1 MPALLKIPKGFVTN
15 FPNAVPD
22 FVGPRQFILLLSF
35 VGIFLLILMFIL
47 SDYSSLKTVSQNILS
62 PQVRQIN
69 TIIAE
74 IENPP
79 EEFLKQIDPILWQI
93 EKEGIL
99 DGVGDPDKELVGLND
114 IKEALVKGQSDLAK
128 KRMRSGIFRRL
139 SEPMPTKGGGTES
152 VKKLE
157 GEELN
162 RLDPERKL
170 FLPVQSTASV
180 SRARYRAIVDF
191 VSLYYSL

>member
-1 MPALLKIPKGFVTN
+1 MLPKVPKGFITN

-22 FVGPRQFILLLSF
+22 FIGPRQFIFLLCF
-35 VGIFLLILMFIL
+35 VGIFLLISIFIL
-47 SDYSSLKTVSQNILS
+47 SNYSRLKTVSQNILS

-128 KRMRSGIFRRL
+128 KRMRSGIFRHL

>member
-1 MPALLKIPKGFVTN
+1 MPALLKVPKGFVTN

-79 EEFLKQIDPILWQI
+79 EVFL
-93 EKEGIL
+93 
-99 DGVGDPDKELVGLND
+99 
-114 IKEALVKGQSDLAK
+114 
-128 KRMRSGIFRRL
+128 GIFPSL
-139 SEPMPTKGGGTES
+139 CLLKVGEP
-152 VKKLE
+152 
-157 GEELN
+157 
-162 RLDPERKL
+162 R
-170 FLPVQSTASV
+170 V
-180 SRARYRAIVDF
+180 SRNLKEKNLID
-191 VSLYYSL
+191 